1 MINNNDINEVIETS
15 YNVKGLIAG
24 RTEKSCAT
32 KINIKLTNGTDQT
45 KFQVLT
51 HGNILFNP
59 LGADSYKITSR
70 ESKMKVVSEKTFDYY
85 VKFLRTKNNLYM
97 TYANRSFI
105 DG

>member
-1 MINNNDINEVIETS
+1 MINDEDINEVTETA
-15 YNVKGLIAG
+15 YNIKGLIAG
-24 RTEKSCAT
+24 KTEKPCAA
-32 KINIKLTNGTDQT
+32 KINIKLTNGTNQT

-70 ESKMKVVSEKTFDYY
+70 ASTMKVVSEKTFDYY